1 MKVLKFALIACSFIA
16 AAAHAQTAPEASAA
30 SSESAQ
36 QVAQAN
42 LPRAG
47 RVVPQGRVS
56 VPKAKA
62 QECVGPVSFCNIYF
76 GS

>member
-1 MKVLKFALIACSFIA
+1 MNVLKIALIACSLSA
-16 AAAHAQTAPEASAA
+16 AVAHAQTAPAA
-30 SSESAQ
+30 PEQ

-42 LPRAG
+42 APRANSVAEQS
-47 RVVPQGRVS
+47 RVA

-62 QECVGPVSFCNIYF
+62 EECVGPVSFCNIYF

>member
-1 MKVLKFALIACSFIA
+1 MKALKIALIACAMSA
-16 AAAHAQTAPEASAA
+16 AVAHAQTAP
-30 SSESAQ
+30 SSVEQQ

-42 LPRAG
+42 VQRAQSFAAEK
-47 RVVPQGRVS
+47 RAV

-62 QECVGPVSFCNIYF
+62 RTEECVGPMSFCNLYF